1 MGENFTA
8 RIFKFF
14 EPSIFFEFLKDNAI
28 KILLGIVIY
37 KLGVFGSKYIDKF
50 FKLLF
55 EKAKIDKSVSSFIR
69 SLLRIVYYV
78 VIILIILS
86 LFEVNV
92 STITGFIGA
101 LSLILGFA
109 FKETL
114 NNFFGGFIILTFKPF
129 KVGDVI
135 EYKNYQGEVVSIEIF
150 YTKIRNYQNELVIIP
165 NGILTNTELRNLS
178 KNKVRRLDLKI
189 TVDYKADIRKV
200 KEILQEIVNNN
211 PLALKRPEY
220 IIGLGEL
227 GSIGIIYSVF
237 VYVKVEDYA
246 NLKYSLNEEIKLK
259 FEANGIHIPNTILDT
274 YRIKE
279 GE

>member
-1 MGENFTA
+1 MDGNFTA

-14 EPSIFFEFLKDNAI
+14 EPSVFFEFLKDNAI

-50 FKLLF
+50 FKWLF

-78 VIILIILS
+78 AIILIILS

-135 EYKNYQGEVVSIEIF
+135 EYKNYQGEVASIEIF

>member
-1 MGENFTA
+1 
-8 RIFKFF
+8 
-14 EPSIFFEFLKDNAI
+14 
-28 KILLGIVIY
+28 
-37 KLGVFGSKYIDKF
+37 
-50 FKLLF
+50 
-55 EKAKIDKSVSSFIR
+55 
-69 SLLRIVYYV
+69 
-78 VIILIILS
+78 
-86 LFEVNV
+86 
-92 STITGFIGA
+92 
-101 LSLILGFA
+101 
-109 FKETL
+109 L

>member
-1 MGENFTA
+1 M
-8 RIFKFF
+8 
-14 EPSIFFEFLKDNAI
+14 
-28 KILLGIVIY
+28 ILV
-37 KLGVFGSKYIDKF
+37 
-50 FKLLF
+50 
-55 EKAKIDKSVSSFIR
+55 
-69 SLLRIVYYV
+69 
-78 VIILIILS
+78 
-86 LFEVNV
+86 
-92 STITGFIGA
+92 
-101 LSLILGFA
+101 
-109 FKETL
+109 
-114 NNFFGGFIILTFKPF
+114 FKPF
-129 KVGDVI
+129 KIGHVV
-135 EYKNYQGEVVSIEIF
+135 EYGKYTGEIVSIELF
-150 YTKIRNYQNELVIIP
+150 YTRMKNFQNELIIIP
-165 NGILTNTELRNLS
+165 NGIVTNNVIRNLS

>member
-1 MGENFTA
+1 MGESFTGKF
-8 RIFKFF
+8 FKFF
-14 EPSIFFEFLKDNAI
+14 EPSIFFEFLKDNAM
-28 KILLGIVIY
+28 KILLGIIIY
-37 KLGVFGSKYIDKF
+37 KLGIFGSKYIDVF

-69 SLLRIVYYV
+69 SLLRVVYYII
-78 VIILIILS
+78 IILIVLS

-92 STITGFIGA
+92 STITGFLGA
-101 LSLILGFA
+101 LSLVLGFA
-109 FKETL
+109 FKERL
-114 NNFFGGFIILTFKPF
+114 SNFFGGFIILTFKPF
-129 KVGDVI
+129 KVGDII
-135 EYKNYQGEVVSIEIF
+135 EYKNYQGEAVAIEIF

-200 KEILQEIVNNN
+200 KEILQEIVNKN
-211 PLALKRPEY
+211 PLALKRPEC

-237 VYVKVEDYA
+237 VYVKVEEYA

-259 FEANGIHIPNTILDT
+259 FEENGIHIPNTILDT
-274 YRIKE
+274 YRAKE
-279 GE
+279 GV

>member
-1 MGENFTA
+1 M
-8 RIFKFF
+8 
-14 EPSIFFEFLKDNAI
+14 
-28 KILLGIVIY
+28 
-37 KLGVFGSKYIDKF
+37 
-50 FKLLF
+50 
-55 EKAKIDKSVSSFIR
+55 
-69 SLLRIVYYV
+69 
-78 VIILIILS
+78 
-86 LFEVNV
+86 
-92 STITGFIGA
+92 
-101 LSLILGFA
+101 
-109 FKETL
+109 
-114 NNFFGGFIILTFKPF
+114 
-129 KVGDVI
+129 
-135 EYKNYQGEVVSIEIF
+135 
-150 YTKIRNYQNELVIIP
+150 
-165 NGILTNTELRNLS
+165 
-178 KNKVRRLDLKI
+178 RRLDLKI